1 MDHGR
6 RDWIGTTILRP
17 GCPAVDPIGLMMN
30 DIDAEE
36 NEMSGHDAQCLIE
49 TPIGWLGLHWRGD
62 VLTGIDLD
70 PPPDDHE
77 PQSGCEPPRAITR
90 QLDAYFRAPET
101 HFDLPLELTGTAFQ
115 QRVWALLRTIPVGQ
129 TRTYGEIARELGSAA
144 RAVGQACRANPCPIV
159 VPCHRVV
166 GQRGLG
172 GFAGDRTGRRLTI
185 KRRLLEHEG
194 VLRYSASIDSTL
206 GPTPAP

>member
-1 MDHGR
+1 M
-6 RDWIGTTILRP
+6 I
-17 GCPAVDPIGLMMN
+17 
-30 DIDAEE
+30 DIDVEE
-36 NEMSGHDAQCLIE
+36 NESMCHDAQCLIE
-49 TPIGWLGLHWRGD
+49 TPIGRLGLHWRGD

-70 PPPDDHE
+70 PPPTDH
-77 PQSGCEPPRAITR
+77 PPPSGCDTPRPPRVITR

-101 HFDLPLELTGTAFQ
+101 HFDLPLAMNGTAFQ
-115 QRVWALLRTIPVGQ
+115 QRVWALLRTIPVGR

-172 GFAGDRTGRRLTI
+172 GFAGDLTGRRLAI

-194 VLRYSASIDSTL
+194 VLRYSTPTDSTL